1 MKRFILCALLLVFS
15 ILPTFAEQYLLQCK
29 MNIEAVNTATGE
41 ILTRSPL
48 DRYFIIDTILF
59 NVYDANNLPLDVEGF
74 DDNEIVF
81 RHKAANFSTIVETR
95 VVYNR
100 ITKQIKLN
108 EIYANNAYSN
118 RAQFCTR
125 GEGSCSEIE
134 IHRKP
139 VFY

>member
-1 MKRFILCALLLVFS
+1 MKKFLFLILLLLLS
-15 ILPTFAEQYLLQCK
+15 ITPVFAEQYLLQCK
-29 MNIEAVNTATGE
+29 MNIEAINTATGQV
-41 ILTRSPL
+41 LTRSPL

-81 RHKAANFSTIVETR
+81 RHKAADFKTIVETR

-125 GEGSCSEIE
+125 GEGTCSEIE

-139 VFY
+139 IFY